1 MRRFLTKLDENGERW
16 LLLVLYTYIVM
27 VIFIEV
33 VRRFGLNF
41 SSIWGE
47 ETARYLFIYLVWIGA
62 AAAVRERAHIRIDVI
77 IYFLPPRAQT
87 IVLLIGDVLMGVLAV
102 IIFYLSIGPFV
113 TSIQYGSVIEGLRIL
128 RAWFLFAVPFGF
140 ALVIFRIVQS
150 ILRDVSP
157 TCAPG
162 DRPSSA
168 ASCSISHAPHARGM
182 MASARTRLEGGRA
195 AAADAVLFALAVPVW
210 AALGLTALLLLW
222 VSGALPLRSSA
233 SRCSTASTR
242 SR

>member
-47 ETARYLFIYLVWIGA
+47 ETARYMFIYLVWIGA

-77 IYFLPPRAQT
+77 VYFLPARAQT

-102 IIFYLSIGPFV
+102 IIFYLSIGPFL

-150 ILRDVSP
+150 ILRDI
-157 TCAPG
+157 G
-162 DRPSSA
+162 DLRAGRP
-168 ASCSISHAPHARGM
+168 PFV
-182 MASARTRLEGGRA
+182 GRK
-195 AAADAVLFALAVPVW
+195 LFD
-210 AALGLTALLLLW
+210 
-222 VSGALPLRSSA
+222 
-233 SRCSTASTR
+233 
-242 SR
+242 

>member
-1 MRRFLTKLDENGERW
+1 LGLPDRSALVTGRMRGFLTKLDENGERW
-16 LLLVLYTYIVM
+16 LLLVLYTYVVM
-27 VIFIEV
+27 VIFVEV

-77 IYFLPPRAQT
+77 VYFLPPRAQI
-87 IVLLIGDVLMGVLAV
+87 IVLLIGDILMGMLAV
-102 IIFYLSIGPFV
+102 IIFYLSIGPFL

-150 ILRDVSP
+150 ILRDISDLR
-157 TCAPG
+157 AG
-162 DRPSSA
+162 RP
-168 ASCSISHAPHARGM
+168 PFV
-182 MASARTRLEGGRA
+182 GRK
-195 AAADAVLFALAVPVW
+195 LFD
-210 AALGLTALLLLW
+210 
-222 VSGALPLRSSA
+222 
-233 SRCSTASTR
+233 
-242 SR
+242 